1 MKLIYTPQTLYFKH
15 PFRIA
20 INSRNSTDVVLTEI
34 HFQGL
39 VGYGEASMPP
49 YLGET
54 HESVVTFLSK
64 AEKIISNLDYP
75 FSMDEVMECI
85 DKIEEGNSAAKCSVD
100 IALHDLLGKIENTPC
115 YKMFGLDKNATPYTS
130 ATIGFD
136 TEEIVLRKINDAA
149 DFKILKIKLDGK
161 NDKQIIENV
170 KKNTDKKISVD
181 INQGWTD
188 KHKALDLVKWMAEQ
202 NVLFVEQPFEKNNL
216 NDSAWLS
223 ERSPLPI
230 IGDESVKRLSDI
242 EKVKNV
248 FHGVNIKLMKS
259 TGLNEARKMILK
271 AKEYKMKTLIG
282 CMSETSCA
290 VMAAAHLSPLTD
302 WADLDGPILIKND
315 FFTGYELRE
324 GKIVLKET
332 AGIGVLKK

>member
-1 MKLIYTPQTLYFKH
+1 
-15 PFRIA
+15 
-20 INSRNSTDVVLTEI
+20 
-34 HFQGL
+34 
-39 VGYGEASMPP
+39 MPP

-54 HESVVTFLSK
+54 HESVIAFLSK
-64 AEKIISNLDYP
+64 AEKIIANLDYP
-75 FSMDEVMECI
+75 FSMDEIMECI
-85 DKIEEGNSAAKCSVD
+85 DKIDEGNSAAKCSVD
-100 IALHDLLGKIENTPC
+100 IALHDLVGKIENTPS
-115 YKMFGLDKNATPYTS
+115 YKMFGLDKNTTPCTS

-136 TEEIVLRKINDAA
+136 TEEIIKQKLNEAL

-161 NDKQIIENV
+161 NDKAIIKSV
-170 KKNTDKKISVD
+170 RKNTDKFISVD
-181 INQGWTD
+181 VNQGWND

-202 NVLFVEQPFEKNNL
+202 NILFVEQPFEKNNL
-216 NDSAWLS
+216 HDSAWLS

-230 IGDESVKRLSDI
+230 IGDESVKRFSDI

-290 VMAAAHLSPLTD
+290 VMAAAHLSPLTN

-315 FFTGYELRE
+315 FFKGYELQS
-324 GKIVLKET
+324 GKVLLKDA
-332 AGIGVLKK
+332 AGIGVLKN

>member
-1 MKLIYTPQTLYFKH
+1 MKLIYKPETIYFKH
-15 PFRIA
+15 PFKIA
-20 INSRNSTDVVLTEI
+20 INSRISTDIVLIEI
-34 HFQGL
+34 HHEGL

-54 HESVVTFLSK
+54 HASVIRFLSK
-64 AEKIISNLDYP
+64 VEKIISNLAYP
-75 FSMDEVMECI
+75 FLMDEILEKI
-85 DKIEEGNSAAKCSVD
+85 DKVEKGNSAAKCSID
-100 IALHDLLGKIENTPC
+100 IALHDLMGKIEKKPC
-115 YKMFGLDKNATPYTS
+115 YKLFNFDRNNTPYTS

-136 TEEIVLRKINDAA
+136 DEEVVKQKITEAS

-161 NDKQIIENV
+161 NDKAIIELV
-170 KKNTDKKISVD
+170 RKNTDKFISVD
-181 INQGWTD
+181 VNQGWSD
-188 KHKALDLVKWMAEQ
+188 KHKALDLVKWMAEK
-202 NVLFVEQPFEKNNL
+202 NILFVEQPFEKNNL

-223 ERSPLPI
+223 ERSLLPI
-230 IGDESVKRLSDI
+230 IGDESVKRLSDV

-259 TGLNEARKMILK
+259 TGMNEARKMILK

-302 WADLDGPILIKND
+302 WADLDGPVLIKND
-315 FFTGYELRE
+315 FFSGYELSE
-324 GKIVLKET
+324 GKILLGDT
-332 AGIGVLKK
+332 SGIGVIKN